1 MNRAQNLDRGFG
13 IDPARAGIPLLGR
26 FRRIHFP
33 VAPASYRQFF
43 SIFSVEQI
51 AGPSC
56 IGTSTMPA
64 LQNSPA
70 IATIIVISVL
80 SYDSQDMSQD
90 TIFAREGADLVGR
103 IRGNHSFSKRR

>member
-13 IDPARAGIPLLGR
+13 IDPARARIPLLGR

-33 VAPASYRQFF
+33 VAPASCRQFF
-43 SIFSVEQI
+43 SILSVEQI
-51 AGPSC
+51 AGK
-56 IGTSTMPA
+56 MPA